1 MLKNI
6 EERKAMRSL
15 AINIDS
21 KCTASCSDC
30 CFECSPQAKE
40 HISNEEISHIMS
52 YVKVH
57 KDVRQVSITGGEP
70 MLRREEVV
78 EIIKLCSSLGKE
90 VTLITN
96 GFWAIDPEVAERTVG
111 ELVSDGLSALTVSY
125 DEFHSEFIPVDRIR
139 NLLSAARKFDISI
152 ALNMVVSRDRRGIKL
167 LDELGS
173 SVFGVPITAV
183 PVSRAGR
190 AKEIDEK
197 ELYFSDFNEKNM
209 LRCPVHSW
217 EFVIHHDGYVYP
229 CCSPCVFESNLRV
242 GNIRTQS
249 IEEIENKLFSNIILY
264 ILQMEGLSWFIDKMK
279 LSLDSEKF
287 VSVCEIC
294 QKVFSDQDALDGIY
308 DEVVRYYDTLA
319 KTV

>member
-1 MLKNI
+1 
-6 EERKAMRSL
+6 MRSL

-30 CFECSPQAKE
+30 CFACSPQAKE

-70 MLRREEVV
+70 MLRREEVA

-90 VTLITN
+90 V
-96 GFWAIDPEVAERTVG
+96 
-111 ELVSDGLSALTVSY
+111 
-125 DEFHSEFIPVDRIR
+125 IPVDRIR

-264 ILQMEGLSWFIDKMK
+264 ILQMEGLSWFIDKIFV
-279 LSLDSEKF
+279 LCLLHGSLLN
-287 VSVCEIC
+287 EI
-294 QKVFSDQDALDGIY
+294 D
-308 DEVVRYYDTLA
+308 
-319 KTV
+319 